1 TCAGGWASAR
11 HRSTPATV
19 GGVVRATVGP
29 KGPRTGARAGR
40 TGGAESGWVG
50 PSWAGPT
57 VPARPPAA
65 AGPAVAEDEAH
76 RLGARRRVAPL
87 AAHGRR
93 DRARAGLPDAA
104 HRHAQVL
111 ALHDDDRAAWLEHLH
126 ERVGDLRREP
136 LLHL

>member
-1 TCAGGWASAR
+1 DRGTKGSAD
-11 HRSTPATV
+11 PC
-19 GGVVRATVGP
+19 P
-29 KGPRTGARAGR
+29 CGR
-40 TGGAESGWVG
+40 TGGAESAWVG

-57 VPARPPAA
+57 VPPRPRDA
-65 AGPAVAEDEAH
+65 AGPSVAEDEAH
-76 RLGARRRVAPL
+76 RLGARRRVAHL

-136 LLHL
+136 LL